1 MVAAMVAD
9 PQERAIQTVRPAL
22 RMATAIRGTTAE
34 DREGVRPG
42 LRVMT
47 ALNVMTVQGVTTGRA
62 VMTVQAGMTAGVV
75 TTVRTGKAARIGRVS
90 QTVQTVQIGLKA
102 RTGLIGP
109 TAKTVKTATTVMT
122 DRADRTERA
131 VEALLTTVLATG
143 VLASPL
149 ARDAINARHA
159 GHQCRGLRLLRTGSF
174 ISELQGGLCPPFQCM
189 THHSCSPLQNFQFRM
204 FMAPCD
210 TSGHF
215 PPPSAGLPAQFLFK
229 KTCPAYPRHWLKNRR
244 GGGGF

>member
-1 MVAAMVAD
+1 MAPAKAID
-9 PQERAIQTVRPAL
+9 PQERAIQTVRPAP
-22 RMATAIRGTTAE
+22 RRATAARGTTAE
-34 DREGVRPG
+34 GREGVRPG
-42 LRVMT
+42 RKAMT
-47 ALNVMTVQGVTTGRA
+47 ALSVMIG
-62 VMTVQAGMTAGVV
+62 QAGMTAVAV

-159 GHQCRGLRLLRTGSF
+159 GHQCRGLRLLRTGVFYQRTS
-174 ISELQGGLCPPFQCM
+174 GGLVPPFPV
-189 THHSCSPLQNFQFRM
+189 HD
-204 FMAPCD
+204 AP
-210 TSGHF
+210 
-215 PPPSAGLPAQFLFK
+215 
-229 KTCPAYPRHWLKNRR
+229 
-244 GGGGF
+244 